1 MKPFI
6 VGIAG
11 GTASGK
17 TTIARQLV
25 HVGGSERVVVIE
37 LDRYYRSQEH
47 LPPEQRATLNYDHPA
62 ALEFNLLIAH
72 VQQLRRG
79 NVIDAPLYD
88 FTTHCRDPLRTTRI
102 DPKPIIIVEGVLVFA
117 NAELCTLLNLKIFI
131 DTPEEVRR
139 QRRVERD
146 ARERGRSVE
155 STNAQWNES
164 VQPMHQEF
172 CEPSK
177 AVADIVIDGRD
188 NLQKTGESL
197 WSIVWNRAQS
207 HESIGCGVEP

>member
-207 HESIGCGVEP
+207 HESIGCGVEQ

>member
-1 MKPFI
+1 
-6 VGIAG
+6 
-11 GTASGK
+11 
-17 TTIARQLV
+17 
-25 HVGGSERVVVIE
+25 
-37 LDRYYRSQEH
+37 
-47 LPPEQRATLNYDHPA
+47 
-62 ALEFNLLIAH
+62 

-207 HESIGCGVEP
+207 HESIGCGVEQ